1 MNKGPT
7 MLVFDEEPRQRT
19 HIEIIP
25 MIDVMMFLM
34 VFFVMISLNVI
45 PLSGLK
51 TQLPQAQAAQR
62 LDLAKHLVITIGG
75 EGEIEVEGKR
85 YQPSA
90 LPAVLRQQMQTHPKL
105 DVVLNG
111 DKTARVEDLVR
122 VMDMVRTVGVQH
134 VAIAAKHAP

>member
-1 MNKGPT
+1 

-62 LDLAKHLVITIGG
+62 LDLAKHLVITLGG

-85 YQPSA
+85 YQPA
-90 LPAVLRQQMQTHPKL
+90 GLPAIIRQQMQAHPKL

-122 VMDMVRTVGVQH
+122 VMDIVRTAGVQH
-134 VAIAAKHAP
+134 VAIAARHAQ

>member
-1 MNKGPT
+1 M
-7 MLVFDEEPRQRT
+7 MVVFDEEPRQRT

-45 PLSGLK
+45 PVSGLK
-51 TQLPQAQAAQR
+51 TQLPQAQSAQR
-62 LDLAKHLVITIGG
+62 LDLVKHLVITIGG

-85 YQPSA
+85 YSSDG
-90 LPAVLRQQMQTHPKL
+90 LPAVLRQQMQAHPKL

-111 DKTARVEDLVR
+111 DKTARVDDLVR
-122 VMDMVRTVGVQH
+122 VMDMVRKVGVQH
-134 VAIAAKHAP
+134 VAIAARHTQ

>member
-1 MNKGPT
+1 MV
-7 MLVFDEEPRQRT
+7 LFDEEPRQRT

-51 TQLPQAQAAQR
+51 TQLPKAQAAQR
-62 LDLAKHLVITIGG
+62 LELSKHLVITIGG
-75 EGEIEVEGKR
+75 QGEIEIEGKR
-85 YQPSA
+85 YQPA
-90 LPAVLRQQMQTHPKL
+90 GLPTLLRQHMQAYPKL

-122 VMDMVRTVGVQH
+122 VMDVVRTVGIQH
-134 VAIAAKHAP
+134 VAIAAKQAQ

>member
-1 MNKGPT
+1 MV
-7 MLVFDEEPRQRT
+7 VFDDEPRQRT

-62 LDLAKHLVITIGG
+62 LDLAKHLVITLGG

-85 YQPSA
+85 YQPGG
-90 LPAVLRQQMQTHPKL
+90 LPAVLRQQMQAHPKL

-122 VMDMVRTVGVQH
+122 IMDIVRTAGVQH
-134 VAIAAKHAP
+134 VAIAAQRAQ

>member
-1 MNKGPT
+1 MV
-7 MLVFDEEPRQRT
+7 LFDEEPRQRT

-51 TQLPQAQAAQR
+51 TQLPKAQAAQR
-62 LDLAKHLVITIGG
+62 LELAKHLVITIGG
-75 EGEIEVEGKR
+75 QGEIEIEGKR
-85 YQPSA
+85 YQPA
-90 LPAVLRQQMQTHPKL
+90 GLPTLLRQHMQAHPKL

-122 VMDMVRTVGVQH
+122 VMDVVRTVGIQH
-134 VAIAAKHAP
+134 VAIAAKQAQ

>member
-1 MNKGPT
+1 MV
-7 MLVFDEEPRQRT
+7 VFDEEPRQRT

-45 PLSGLK
+45 PVSGLK

-62 LDLAKHLVITIGG
+62 LELAKHLVITIGG

-85 YQPSA
+85 YQSDG
-90 LPAVLRQQMQTHPKL
+90 LPAVLRQQIQSHPKL

-122 VMDMVRTVGVQH
+122 VMDIVRTVGVQH
-134 VAIAAKHAP
+134 VAIAARHTQ

>member
-1 MNKGPT
+1 MV
-7 MLVFDEEPRQRT
+7 VFDEEPRQRT

-45 PLSGLK
+45 PVSGLK

-62 LDLAKHLVITIGG
+62 LDLVKHLVITIGG

-85 YQPSA
+85 YPSGG
-90 LPAVLRQQMQTHPKL
+90 LPAVLRQQMQLHPKL

-111 DKTARVEDLVR
+111 DKTARVDDLVR
-122 VMDMVRTVGVQH
+122 VMDMVRKVGVQH
-134 VAIAAKHAP
+134 VAIAARHTQ

>member
-1 MNKGPT
+1 MV
-7 MLVFDEEPRQRT
+7 LFDEEPRQRT

-62 LDLAKHLVITIGG
+62 LELAKHLVITIGSQ
-75 EGEIEVEGKR
+75 GEIEVEGKPYR
-85 YQPSA
+85 PA
-90 LPAVLRQQMQTHPKL
+90 GLPALLRQQMQTHPKL

-122 VMDMVRTVGVQH
+122 VMDVVRSVGIQH
-134 VAIAAKHAP
+134 VAIAAKHAL

>member
-1 MNKGPT
+1 M
-7 MLVFDEEPRQRT
+7 MVVFDEEPRQRT

-51 TQLPQAQAAQR
+51 TQLPQAQSTQR

-85 YQPSA
+85 YLPIA
-90 LPAVLRQQMQTHPKL
+90 LPIVLRQQMQSHPKL

-111 DKTARVEDLVR
+111 DKSARVEDLVR
-122 VMDMVRTVGVQH
+122 VMDIVRTVGVQH
-134 VAIAAKHAP
+134 VAIATKQAP

>member
-1 MNKGPT
+1 MV
-7 MLVFDEEPRQRT
+7 VFDEEPRQRT

-45 PLSGLK
+45 PVSGLK

-62 LDLAKHLVITIGG
+62 LELAKHLVITIGG

-85 YQPSA
+85 YQPGS
-90 LPAVLRQQMQTHPKL
+90 LPAVLRLQMQSHPKL

-122 VMDMVRTVGVQH
+122 VMDIVRTVGVQH
-134 VAIAAKHAP
+134 VAIAARHTQ

>member
-1 MNKGPT
+1 MV
-7 MLVFDEEPRQRT
+7 VFDEEPRQRT

-45 PLSGLK
+45 PVSGLK

-62 LDLAKHLVITIGG
+62 LELAKHLVITIGG

-85 YQPSA
+85 YQPGS
-90 LPAVLRQQMQTHPKL
+90 LPAVLRLQMQSHPKL

-134 VAIAAKHAP
+134 VAIAARHTQ

>member
-1 MNKGPT
+1 MV
-7 MLVFDEEPRQRT
+7 VFDEEPRHRT

-45 PLSGLK
+45 PVSGLK
-51 TQLPQAQAAQR
+51 TQLPQAQSAQR
-62 LDLAKHLVITIGG
+62 LDLVKHLVITIGG

-85 YQPSA
+85 YPSGD
-90 LPAVLRQQMQTHPKL
+90 LPAVLRQQMQLHPKL

-111 DKTARVEDLVR
+111 DKTARVDDLVR
-122 VMDMVRTVGVQH
+122 VMDMVRKVGVQH
-134 VAIAAKHAP
+134 VAIAARHTQ

>member
-1 MNKGPT
+1 

-51 TQLPQAQAAQR
+51 TQLPQAQSAQR

-75 EGEIEVEGKR
+75 GGEIEIEGSR
-85 YQPSA
+85 FQPSA
-90 LPAVLRQQMQTHPKL
+90 LPAALRRQMQAHPRL

-122 VMDMVRTVGVQH
+122 VMDIVRTAGVQH
-134 VAIAAKHAP
+134 VAIAAKHVQ

>member
-1 MNKGPT
+1 MV
-7 MLVFDEEPRQRT
+7 VFDEEPRQRT

-45 PLSGLK
+45 PVSGLK

-62 LDLAKHLVITIGG
+62 LELAKHLVITIGG

-85 YQPSA
+85 YQPGS
-90 LPAVLRQQMQTHPKL
+90 LPAVLRLQMQSHPKL

-111 DKTARVEDLVR
+111 DKTARVEDLGR

-134 VAIAAKHAP
+134 VAIAARHTQ

>member
-1 MNKGPT
+1 MV
-7 MLVFDEEPRQRT
+7 VFDEEPRQRT

-45 PLSGLK
+45 PVSGLK

-85 YQPSA
+85 YPSDG
-90 LPAVLRQQMQTHPKL
+90 LPAVLRQQMQAHPKL

-111 DKTARVEDLVR
+111 DKTARVDDLVR
-122 VMDMVRTVGVQH
+122 VMDMVRKVGVQH
-134 VAIAAKHAP
+134 VAIAARHTQ

>member
-1 MNKGPT
+1 M
-7 MLVFDEEPRQRT
+7 MVVFDEEPRQRT

-51 TQLPQAQAAQR
+51 TQLPQAQSTQR

-90 LPAVLRQQMQTHPKL
+90 LPVVLRQQMQSHPKL

-111 DKTARVEDLVR
+111 DKSARVEDLVR
-122 VMDMVRTVGVQH
+122 VMDIVRTVGVQH
-134 VAIAAKHAP
+134 VAIATKQAQ

>member
-1 MNKGPT
+1 MV
-7 MLVFDEEPRQRT
+7 LFDEEPRQRT

-62 LDLAKHLVITIGG
+62 LELAKHLVITIGG
-75 EGEIEVEGKR
+75 QGEIEVEGKL
-85 YQPSA
+85 YQPA
-90 LPAVLRQQMQTHPKL
+90 GLPTLLRQQMQVHPKL

-111 DKTARVEDLVR
+111 DKSARVEDLVR
-122 VMDMVRTVGVQH
+122 VMDVVRSVGIQH
-134 VAIAAKHAP
+134 VAIAARHAQ

>member
-1 MNKGPT
+1 M
-7 MLVFDEEPRQRT
+7 MVFFDEEPRQRT

-45 PLSGLK
+45 PVSGLK

-85 YQPSA
+85 YQPSS
-90 LPAVLRQQMQTHPKL
+90 LPEVLRQQTQAHPKL

-122 VMDMVRTVGVQH
+122 VMDIVRSAGVQH
-134 VAIAAKHAP
+134 VAIAANHAQ